1 MKCRRIKI
9 LTLGAIDYIFGFQFD
24 YYQERL
30 MDTTITIGDA
40 LLFLIG
46 ICAVI
51 LLIYVIRA
59 VRNIIPVLKSLKK
72 ILNDAE
78 VVTGL
83 LADTTKNVEETV
95 NSLAASSTDM
105 AEFIAEN
112 TSSFKAIVS
121 IVSALVS
128 LKNLFSSK

>member
-1 MKCRRIKI
+1 
-9 LTLGAIDYIFGFQFD
+9 
-24 YYQERL
+24 
-30 MDTTITIGDA
+30 MDNIITIGDA

-51 LLIYVIRA
+51 LLIYVITA
-59 VRNIIPVLKSLKK
+59 VGNLIPVLKSLKR

-78 VVTGL
+78 TVSGL
-83 LADTTKNVEETV
+83 LADTTKNIEETV
-95 NSLAASSTDM
+95 NSLAESSTDM
-105 AEFIAEN
+105 AEFISQN

-121 IVSALVS
+121 IVSAIVS